1 MTYTNFCDRFSAM
14 RKERNLSQNTLA
26 KELNVTRKTVGD
38 WESSRSSSVCMIT
51 LSLYSLNF
59 EMSMQP
65 SSRLKSASET
75 NSNGLRSTFMYFT
88 FSIGFLY
95 ISSCSMHQLKNTF
108 MFRI

>member
-59 EMSMQP
+59 EMSMLLQILFRHLSNHSYLNHNLYP
-65 SSRLKSASET
+65 LILYMAVHLHNTVPLMNTPLK
-75 NSNGLRSTFMYFT
+75 
-88 FSIGFLY
+88 
-95 ISSCSMHQLKNTF
+95 
-108 MFRI
+108 